1 MSIIFFEFPFKAAQQ
16 HAWHSFW
23 EYAGRKAS
31 SALLSWRWMMDIEQ
45 STILPHSYHCLGPVF
60 QGRTCDTKET
70 QCQTRL
76 TLHTITWR
84 HSWEVAARPGTGFQ
98 PPWFSH
104 GNRTCSQP
112 HHAYKAKL
120 LRCKHVSCM
129 LSPLPLP
136 TSRSQEALG
145 PGITEENHLQ
155 KSWVIAPVWNTL
167 L

>member
-1 MSIIFFEFPFKAAQQ
+1 MI
-16 HAWHSFW
+16 
-23 EYAGRKAS
+23 
-31 SALLSWRWMMDIEQ
+31 DIEQ

-112 HHAYKAKL
+112 HHAHKAKF

-136 TSRSQEALG
+136 TRRLRVLESLRRTTSRNLESLHQCE
-145 PGITEENHLQ
+145 IHYC
-155 KSWVIAPVWNTL
+155 S
-167 L
+167 